1 MNRTTINYLLLSLV
15 LSILGTAACV
25 DQEPAPSLA
34 TQTQAIFHGSR
45 SPQVVSLS
53 LGEQLAIGYLADP
66 YGNQFCSGTLIDRD
80 VVVTAQHCTE
90 GSSPSSIRFG
100 VGKPEQPDGFF
111 EVQAVREHQS
121 RDVALLFLAED
132 AVSRVPQ
139 IEPLPFLRQG
149 LPQSM
154 VGHRVEASGYG
165 QTHDNSTGRFFA
177 ALTLIGMDS
186 DYYTVDGRGQ
196 QGICFGDSG
205 GPLLVSFGGDTI
217 VAGVESHGDSSCVD
231 VDNLTR
237 LDQVRD
243 WIDQSNGSFDPNQSD
258 PGYEQDTG
266 GKPPVGDQT
275 GTSGDSGG
283 KPPVSGPGTEPPNS
297 GDWPSSDD
305 PQDPESDWPWD
316 GPDFSGCSAA
326 GNGSVDVAWLALV
339 PLMLGLARRK
349 RAGGR

>member
-1 MNRTTINYLLLSLV
+1 MNRSTISSTLIVIALSV
-15 LSILGTAACV
+15 FGSTACV
-25 DQEPAPSLA
+25 EDEPHGRLA

-53 LGEQLAIGYLADP
+53 LGEQLAIGFLADP
-66 YGNQFCSGTLIDRD
+66 YGNPFCSGTLIDRD

-90 GSSPSSIRFG
+90 GSSASTIRFG

-111 EVQAVREHQS
+111 EVQAIREHQG
-121 RDVALLFLAED
+121 RDVALLFLAAD

-139 IEPLPFLRQG
+139 IEPLPFLRQA

-154 VGHRVEASGYG
+154 IGQRVEASGFG

-186 DYYTVDGRGQ
+186 EYYTVDGGGQ

-205 GPLLVSFGGDTI
+205 GPLLVSLGGETV

-237 LDQVRD
+237 LDLVKD
-243 WIDQSNGSFDPNQSD
+243 WIDQNNGAFDPNASD
-258 PGYEQDTG
+258 PTYEPDTG
-266 GKPPVGDQT
+266 GKPPADEPTEGPQDT
-275 GTSGDSGG
+275 GY
-283 KPPVSGPGTEPPNS
+283 KPPVGGPGTDTPGPSDEPNS
-297 GDWPSSDD
+297 ED
-305 PQDPESDWPWD
+305 PQDPGSD
-316 GPDFSGCSAA
+316 GPWGGPIFTGCSTA
-326 GNGSVDVAWLALV
+326 GSGTGGVLWFALV
-339 PLMLGLARRK
+339 PMLLGIARRQ
-349 RAGGR
+349 RLGRS